1 MGKRA
6 LDVRI
11 GVIMSQKRQRAGF
24 YFILPWLIGLC
35 LFTALPMVAA
45 VYISMTDWDIV
56 GNAEF
61 VGLGNYITLFQEEE
75 FIRSLWVT
83 VRYAVIAVPLIIAT
97 SLTIAVLVSKN
108 HKGTG
113 VFRVI
118 YYMPT
123 IVSGVAVAI
132 VFKWILDPSYGLL
145 NGVLAFFRIQGPD
158 WLYDPDWV
166 LPSYLIMAVWGA
178 GGGLLTYLAA
188 LKDIPEDLYGAAMID
203 GANTWQK
210 VRYITVPLMTPIIFY
225 NLVLGII
232 GAFRKFTDAYVLGG
246 AGKEGNFYMVY
257 LYEEAF
263 GHYRMGYAT
272 ALAWVLFVIILL
284 LTFVVNWTKKYWVY
298 SE

>member
-1 MGKRA
+1 MKR
-6 LDVRI
+6 RE
-11 GVIMSQKRQRAGF
+11 KAGF
-24 YFILPWLIGLC
+24 FFILPWLIGLIV
-35 LFTALPMVAA
+35 FTAFPMIAA

-56 GNAEF
+56 GNASF
-61 VGLGNYITLFQEEE
+61 IGLGNYKMLFSSDE

-97 SLTIAVLVSKN
+97 SLTMAVLVSKN
-108 HKGTG
+108 RKGSS

-118 YYMPT
+118 YYMPA

-145 NGVLAFFRIQGPD
+145 NGLLSLWGIQGPD

-178 GGGLLTYLAA
+178 GGSLLTYLAA

-203 GANTWQK
+203 GANAFQK

-272 ALAWVLFVIILL
+272 ALAWVLFVIILG
-284 LTFVVNWTKKYWVY
+284 LTFIVNWTKKYWVY
-298 SE
+298 S

>member
-1 MGKRA
+1 MK
-6 LDVRI
+6 
-11 GVIMSQKRQRAGF
+11 KRQRAGF
-24 YFILPWLIGLC
+24 YFILPWLIGLIV
-35 LFTALPMVAA
+35 FTALPMLAA

-56 GNAEF
+56 GNAHF
-61 VGLGNYITLFQEEE
+61 IGLQNYVKLFQEEN

-83 VRYAVIAVPLIIAT
+83 VRYAIITVPLTIAT
-97 SLTIAVLVSKN
+97 SLTIAVLLSKN
-108 HKGTG
+108 YKGTG
-113 VFRVI
+113 IFRVI
-118 YYMPT
+118 YYMPA

-132 VFKWILDPSYGLL
+132 VFKWILDPNYGLL
-145 NGVLAFFRIQGPD
+145 NGILRFFHIQGPD
-158 WLYDPDWV
+158 WLYDPNWV
-166 LPSYLIMAVWGA
+166 LPSYLIMAIWGA

-203 GANTWQK
+203 GANTFQK
-210 VRYITVPLMTPIIFY
+210 VRYITVPLMTPVIFY

-263 GHYRMGYAT
+263 SHYRMGYAT
-272 ALAWVLFVIILL
+272 ALAWVLFAIILL

>member
-1 MGKRA
+1 MK
-6 LDVRI
+6 
-11 GVIMSQKRQRAGF
+11 KRQRAGF
-24 YFILPWLIGLC
+24 YFILPWLIGLIV
-35 LFTALPMVAA
+35 FTALPMLAA

-56 GNAEF
+56 GNAHF
-61 VGLGNYITLFQEEE
+61 IGLQNYVKLFQEEN

-83 VRYAVIAVPLIIAT
+83 VRYAIIAVPLTIAT
-97 SLTIAVLVSKN
+97 SLTIAVLLSKN
-108 HKGTG
+108 YKGTG
-113 VFRVI
+113 IFRVI
-118 YYMPT
+118 YYMPA

-132 VFKWILDPSYGLL
+132 VFKWILDPNYGLL
-145 NGVLAFFRIQGPD
+145 NGILRFFHIQGPD
-158 WLYDPDWV
+158 WLYDPNWV
-166 LPSYLIMAVWGA
+166 LPSYLIMAIWGA

-188 LKDIPEDLYGAAMID
+188 LKDIPEDLYGAAMVD
-203 GANTWQK
+203 GANTFQK
-210 VRYITVPLMTPIIFY
+210 VRYITVPLMTPVIFY

-263 GHYRMGYAT
+263 SHYRMGYAT
-272 ALAWVLFVIILL
+272 ALAWVLFAIILL